1 MSNPAQNPSMED
13 ILPLIFQ
20 SMLLPNLNSERPTHA
35 NTSSATHAP
44 KKFPVDMVSDEK
56 NVYIYAEI
64 PGASSEKINIDIYN
78 NKLTISCEK
87 TRSYPVSHQSEIQYG
102 NFSRVITLP
111 LCITNPDTVKSAYV
125 NGVLKIRIDKQVEER
140 NRFSFKPTEEV
151 LD

>member
-1 MSNPAQNPSMED
+1 MSNPAQNSNIED

-35 NTSSATHAP
+35 TTSSAP

-56 NVYIYAEI
+56 NVYIYAEM

-87 TRSYPVSHQSEIQYG
+87 TKIYPSSHQSEIQYG